1 MKMSSIEEVQDKVS
15 ELVWSLKKEGLDQK
29 TREQYV
35 TELLELR
42 GKLLDKFKPII
53 KTIERVEDEIKALK
67 LPEGNY
73 GRTFTLLV
81 SDSETKVIDN
91 LKVFKALSNEG
102 YDPLMYAKAD
112 TTAPVVKA
120 LLQQK
125 TGLYTLK
132 PGSKKHYF
140 K

>member
-1 MKMSSIEEVQDKVS
+1 MNTLSIEEIQNKVT
-15 ELVWSLKKEGLDQK
+15 ELVKLLKKEGLNQK
-29 TREQYV
+29 TREQAV
-35 TELLELR
+35 TELLEMR

-67 LPEGNY
+67 LPEGTY
-73 GRTFTLLV
+73 GRTYTLLV
-81 SDSETKVIDN
+81 SDTETKVIAN
-91 LKVFKALSNEG
+91 LQVFEALKKEG
-102 YDPLMYAKAD
+102 LDPLMYAKAD

-120 LLQQK
+120 LLEKK